1 MKTFAKTASVVV
13 YRGVNPTTP
22 IDVSSSGTT
31 ASGTAVTA
39 ASVTTTKAN
48 DQLVIAEGAESSAA
62 GGWAAPFGMTTRVSQ
77 TGGPTTTGSIATK
90 RLARQVTERP

>member
-31 ASGTAVTA
+31 ASGT
-39 ASVTTTKAN
+39 
-48 DQLVIAEGAESSAA
+48 
-62 GGWAAPFGMTTRVSQ
+62 
-77 TGGPTTTGSIATK
+77 
-90 RLARQVTERP
+90 